1 MKVVPT
7 APADL
12 MTPLVETLRHAH
24 YRRQTE
30 QVIKAEP
37 EVKALRDEEIAQRM
51 IGLRQRRRKGA
62 ELTDLLPEVY
72 ALVREACRRAIGIR
86 QYDIQVE
93 AAAGLAGGCVIEM
106 NTGEGKTFVAPM
118 AAALYGLDQRG
129 VHVLTAND
137 YLAGRDTRILKPVYE
152 MLGLTVDVVLADTP
166 ARERG
171 RAYEADVT
179 YTTVHQLGFDFLRQ
193 YFQQAADTL
202 RQQDMWQYIHS
213 DIDGSNREKRCLRGR
228 YFAILDEVDSILI
241 DYARSPLSISVQA
254 DVQRP
259 PEAYLVARRFA
270 RESLQEKTDYKLDL
284 VRRTA
289 ELTDRGK
296 KRVGELQKEYG
307 YLHLMD
313 AEWEERLEEA
323 LSADHLFNRGEH
335 YVVQGGLVVL
345 VDQTSGRLMIGQR
358 LGGELHQAVEQKE
371 GVPIQPRQTVA
382 KKITIQSLMRPYEHL
397 AGMTGTAWEERKE
410 FRGVYGMKT
419 LRFEPR
425 LPLRR
430 HLRPDRFSAD
440 AEARWEAVAEDIA
453 AEHARGRPVLVGTRS
468 VEKSEELSRMLKARN
483 VDHQLLNGVN
493 HAHEA
498 EIIAEA
504 GDRGVVT
511 VAARMAGRGVE
522 IKLGDGVEELGGMH
536 VVSTERDVL
545 SRVDRQLAGRC
556 GRRGHPGTVQYFVSA
571 DDDVFQVLPEGR
583 RKRMKRRC
591 EKLGSGAQSSD
602 SLAHAV
608 QSAQSIFAHRFAQIR
623 RALLVRDL
631 AQEETQRIL
640 FGQDRL

>member
-1 MKVVPT
+1 
-7 APADL
+7 
-12 MTPLVETLRHAH
+12 MTSLLETLRRARC
-24 YRRQTE
+24 RRQLE
-30 QVIKAEP
+30 QVNKLEP
-37 EVKALRDEEIAQRM
+37 QMKALGDEEIAERVLA
-51 IGLRQRRRKGA
+51 LRQRRRRGA
-62 ELTDLLPEVY
+62 ELTDLLPQMY
-72 ALVREACRRAIGIR
+72 ALVREASRRAIGVR

-93 AAAGLAGGCVIEM
+93 AAVSMANGCVIEM

-118 AAALYGLDQRG
+118 AAALYALDQRG

-137 YLAGRDTRILKPVYE
+137 YLAGRDTRVLKPVYE
-152 MLGLTVDVVLADTP
+152 LLGLTADVVLADSGP
-166 ARERG
+166 RERA
-171 RAYEADVT
+171 RAFEADVT
-179 YTTVHQLGFDFLRQ
+179 YSTVHQLGFGFLRQ
-193 YFQQAADTL
+193 YFQQAPEAL
-202 RQQDMWQYIHS
+202 RQQDMWRYIRS
-213 DIDGSNREKRCLRGR
+213 EIDGSNREKRCLRGR

-254 DVQRP
+254 ETQRP
-259 PEAYLVARRFA
+259 PEVYTVARRFA
-270 RESLQEKTDYKLDL
+270 VESLQQKTDYKLDL
-284 VRRTA
+284 VRRNV

-323 LSADHLFNRGEH
+323 LSAEHLFNRGEH

-358 LGGELHQAVEQKE
+358 LGAELHLALEHKE

-382 KKITIQSLMRPYEHL
+382 KKITIQSLIRPYERL

-410 FRGVYGMKT
+410 FRTVYGMRI

-425 LPLRR
+425 LRLRR
-430 HLRPDRFSAD
+430 QERPDRFSTGAD
-440 AEARWEAVAEDIA
+440 ARWEAVVEDIL

-468 VEKSEELSRMLKARN
+468 IDKSEALSQMLKDRK
-483 VDHQLLNGVN
+483 VDHQVLSGVN
-493 HAHEA
+493 HAREA

-504 GDRGVVT
+504 GQRGAVT

-536 VVSTERDVL
+536 VVSTERDIL

-556 GRRGHPGTVQYFVSA
+556 GRRGSPGSVQYFVST
-571 DDDVFQVLPEGR
+571 DDDVFQVLSERR
-583 RKRMKRRC
+583 RKRVKRDC
-591 EKLGSGAQSSD
+591 ERLGSGPRNSD
-602 SLAHAV
+602 SLSRTV
-608 QSAQSIFAHRFAQIR
+608 QTAQEMFAHRFSQIR
-623 RALLVRDL
+623 QALLVRDL